1 MRRREP
7 GDLLDVLEPV
17 ALLDQA
23 YRVLQRPAAPGGGH
37 AAHLHRPP
45 VSRRPPAPSTSQP
58 RILPGATP
66 RARLPRPPPRRQ
78 ITPGATRVHLHHLSL
93 IHISEPTRLGMIS
106 Y

>member
-45 VSRRPPAPSTSQP
+45 VSRRPPAPSTSHA
-58 RILPGATP
+58 RILPAATL
-66 RARLPRPPPRRQ
+66 ACVTSCPPPGELVAASPTDDSWNDACAP
-78 ITPGATRVHLHHLSL
+78 TPPGK
-93 IHISEPTRLGMIS
+93 
-106 Y
+106 